1 MEVEEKSMG
10 RVVQIPVA
18 PLTEEGFRPYGELIH
33 AAERPADFQGITTEG
48 WKTAI
53 EVDGPP
59 MIMFLSS
66 RGEGLRFTRLERHF
80 GVTQT
85 FIPMGSVPSL
95 VAMAAP
101 TDPDPA
107 AIPAP
112 EDVRGFLVDG
122 SAGYVLKRGTWH
134 SLDRFPLADKPSQ
147 IVIISALPTQE
158 ELETAPQDVWRLT
171 QDVDYN
177 ARFGVTF
184 EFSLD

>member
-1 MEVEEKSMG
+1 MG
-10 RVVQIPVA
+10 RVVQVPVA

-33 AAERPADFQGITTEG
+33 AADRAPDFHGINTEG

-59 MIMFLSS
+59 IIMFLRS
-66 RGEGLRFTRLERHF
+66 RSEGLRCSRLERHF

-85 FIPMGSVPSL
+85 FIPMGPVPAV
-95 VAMAAP
+95 VAVAAP

-112 EDVRGFLVDG
+112 EDVRGFLIDG

-134 SLDRFPLADKPSQ
+134 SLDRFPLGDEPSQ
-147 IVIISALPTQE
+147 IVIISARPTQE
-158 ELETAPQDVWRLT
+158 ELETALQAEWRLT
-171 QDVDYN
+171 QDVDYA

-184 EFSLD
+184 EFVVR